1 MTDRQKMLAEG
12 KKFREESLAW
22 YDKMIETSE
31 ILSEEEKQAFDEWE
45 STHVDGSGLFGT
57 GDWPG
62 WERYISELTPCSHNT
77 SFHAA
82 LRVFAIF
89 TLTLCS
95 T

>member
-31 ILSEEEKQAFDEWE
+31 ILSEEEKQAFDAWE
-45 STHVDGSGLFGT
+45 NTHVDGSGRFTT

-62 WERYISELTPCSHNT
+62 WEKYIGKQPEPPSRTRQDEK
-77 SFHAA
+77 
-82 LRVFAIF
+82 
-89 TLTLCS
+89 
-95 T
+95 